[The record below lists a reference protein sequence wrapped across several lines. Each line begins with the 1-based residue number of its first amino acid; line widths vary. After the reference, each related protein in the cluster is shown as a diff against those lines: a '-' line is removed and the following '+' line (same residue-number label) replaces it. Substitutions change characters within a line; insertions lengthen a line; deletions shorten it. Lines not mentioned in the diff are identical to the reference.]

1 MKSWAR
7 RHIPATPVLRK
18 QIQELS
24 SPSRHALPRETLS
37 LQRRRGGHNCGPFS
51 AFPSS
56 QIMMWRLILIYIAF
70 VLSLGEVEALDFFG
84 KSVVSDGVLLGQ
96 TREGVFP

>member
-1 MKSWAR
+1 
-7 RHIPATPVLRK
+7 
-18 QIQELS
+18 
-24 SPSRHALPRETLS
+24 
-37 LQRRRGGHNCGPFS
+37 
-51 AFPSS
+51 
-56 QIMMWRLILIYIAF
+56 MWRLILIYIAF